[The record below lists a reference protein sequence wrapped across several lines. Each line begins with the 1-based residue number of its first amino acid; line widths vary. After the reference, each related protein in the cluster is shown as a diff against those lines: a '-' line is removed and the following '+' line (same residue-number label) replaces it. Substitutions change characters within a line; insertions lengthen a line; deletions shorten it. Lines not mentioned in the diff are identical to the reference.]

1 MSATAIPIQCKRF
14 CIFQKIYK
22 YFRIPNEKSIQF
34 HCQRDTVVTL
44 GHCNFSREGGQIYCW
59 EDLVQKGQLICL
71 PPRADAVEKLHKARW
86 TNSELLPWNYQKLN
100 RSLKPIINGGDP
112 QSVPYPL
119 NQGSSVENESTAMKN
134 ENEWMKWKIKRIPF
148 PDGYDGHVCWLNF
161 KGKGER
167 YHADNFLERRDSL
180 LRMTIRQKVR
190 CFRAW
195 KWHLCG
201 FWKGHALQNQNF
213 GWFCRNPRTK
223 IT

>member
-100 RSLKPIINGGDP
+100 RSLKPIINRGDP

-134 ENEWMKWKIKRIPF
+134 EMKMNEWNEKSKKFHSQM
-148 PDGYDGHVCWLNF
+148 DTMVTYAG
-161 KGKGER
+161 
-167 YHADNFLERRDSL
+167 
-180 LRMTIRQKVR
+180 
-190 CFRAW
+190 
-195 KWHLCG
+195 
-201 FWKGHALQNQNF
+201 
-213 GWFCRNPRTK
+213 
-223 IT
+223 